1 MQNMDINKFSK
12 AVETFI
18 SIIPFFTFIVF
29 IGSSIQTYYFSDKFT
44 KKFLTTNTLQFLGKI
59 FDTIILLFCNLLLSI
74 GLIIYIFNDLKI
86 NLQEVIKILYQKG
99 FAFKEFFYLFSIVYI
114 SSFFLQILF
123 YMLIK
128 EFINTDKYPKKSQYY
143 VLASDISLPVSLEKD
158 TKLYLVQIH
167 KNKECILIFWKG
179 NNFKTLPNRI
189 IVNYSE
195 LRNKIIYT
203 ESKISFIQSWK
214 KINTDFLN
222 TSIKNKM
229 IIFAI
234 LIGLII
240 VFYIFSL
247 LVNNKEIFKNSTLL
261 IGEAFFLTFS
271 RAIFIYF
278 RKLLSYIFKNIFK
291 RKQRK

>member
-1 MQNMDINKFSK
+1 
-12 AVETFI
+12 
-18 SIIPFFTFIVF
+18 
-29 IGSSIQTYYFSDKFT
+29 
-44 KKFLTTNTLQFLGKI
+44 
-59 FDTIILLFCNLLLSI
+59 
-74 GLIIYIFNDLKI
+74 
-86 NLQEVIKILYQKG
+86 
-99 FAFKEFFYLFSIVYI
+99 
-114 SSFFLQILF
+114 
-123 YMLIK
+123 
-128 EFINTDKYPKKSQYY
+128 INTDKYPKKSQYY